1 MELKDIREIK
11 SPTDHLYHHTATRII
26 NRPSRPIDVLKYHYE
41 FEVAKHYGYSGI
53 NEDESFVHVAY
64 CKTLQEAENLA
75 KKLDKGIVLHRTYID
90 KKQLRKP

>member
-1 MELKDIREIK
+1 MKPKDIKE
-11 SPTDHLYHHTATRII
+11 PTDHLYQHTATRII
-26 NRPSRPIDVLKYHYE
+26 NRPLHPIDVLKYHYE
-41 FEVAKHYGYSGI
+41 FEVAKYYGCSSI

-75 KKLDKGIVLHRTYID
+75 KKLDKGIVLHRTYIN

>member
-1 MELKDIREIK
+1 MTTHD
-11 SPTDHLYHHTATRII
+11 LYQHTATRII
-26 NRPSRPIDVLKYHYE
+26 NRPSHPIDVLKYHYE
-41 FEVAKHYGYSGI
+41 FEVAKYYGYSSI

-90 KKQLRKP
+90 KKELRKP